1 MSTQPTLYM
10 VQPGSQTDQLSV
22 EQVWAQSGSGPL
34 APGYSHLVP
43 VTVGGVSYLIAVGS
57 DGGQATAFRVQDSD
71 PWLTPVD
78 AKIDLGGTWD
88 IIEPFVIGNQ
98 PHLLAYAAEHGQ
110 LAFFP
115 VGDDLS
121 LLSPY
126 RYSRPHEPGSTAGF
140 SVVKPITIF
149 GAVYYLCYSFKNGTV
164 SIYSLSVTATSPTG
178 TPPLFSNYVWL
189 HTWARNWTRFAFFQ
203 LGGEN
208 FFLKTNVGKLN
219 VNIDH
224 IQDDPSLGTVEVG
237 TQLELENAL
246 ELDIV
251 RPFYLGGGDPY
262 FLTYMKDGTTTFNRF
277 QGDCQ
282 GWRTQARLTT
292 VSEATQIVPIQFGTR
307 CYVLFY

>member
-1 MSTQPTLYM
+1 MI
-10 VQPGSQTDQLSV
+10 QPGSQADQLDV
-22 EQVWAQSGSGPL
+22 EQVWTQIWTPNADVPL
-34 APGYSHLVP
+34 QPGYSHIVP
-43 VTVGGVSYLIAVGS
+43 ITVRGLSYLIAVG
-57 DGGQATAFRVQDSD
+57 DNGQATVFHVENCAWPTR
-71 PWLTPVD
+71 VD

-88 IIEPFVIGNQ
+88 IIEPFVIGNN
-98 PHLLAYAAEHGQ
+98 PHLLAYSAEHGQ

-115 VGDDLS
+115 VSDDLT
-121 LLSPY
+121 LLPPY

-149 GAVYYLCYSFKNGTV
+149 GAVYYLCYSSENGTV
-164 SIYSLSVTATSPTG
+164 SIYSLAVTATSPAG

-189 HTWARNWTRFAFFQ
+189 HTWARDWTRFAFFQ

-208 FFLKTNVGKLN
+208 FFLKTNTGKLN

-292 VSEATQIVPIQFGTR
+292 VSGATQIVPIQSGDR
-307 CYVLFY
+307 CCVLFY